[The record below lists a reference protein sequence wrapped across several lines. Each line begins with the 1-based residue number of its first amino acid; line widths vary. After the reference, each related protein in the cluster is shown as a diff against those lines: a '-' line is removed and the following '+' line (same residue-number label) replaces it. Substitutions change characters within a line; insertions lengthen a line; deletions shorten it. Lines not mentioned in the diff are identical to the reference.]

1 MNKPETVAFPRLKR
15 YLALVSDDR
24 RTRSR
29 ALRPMV
35 AVGVACVALAGC
47 IAWAVIVAPQD
58 HLNGL
63 SIVLAVAA
71 VAAGL
76 GVARVRQRVNVSAS
90 FLVYILAGAFL
101 GPTSGFVAATVSEVT
116 ATRVTHTRRQAFLF
130 NVVAAGFTALLA
142 GTLVRKLAPHDHHDI
157 AFYLV
162 LAGLALAM
170 LELTWVIIAPLDIA
184 FDGNTGMWSLRNLFD
199 HLPSAVINVA
209 LAVAGAAIYVEVGVA
224 GIAFALAAVLAFSY
238 MAHLLAQSRARAE
251 QYVSLSWGVLAGLLR
266 ALDTRDQRAAR
277 HAAAVARF
285 ASDMAESVG
294 MSEQD
299 QELAHT
305 AGLLHDIGHFALS
318 DRVAERGR
326 TLTDEDWVAI
336 QRHPEL
342 GAEMLRDLGMY
353 GPVAEIV
360 LAHHERIDG
369 RGYPNGLVGEEIPE
383 IAKIIAVAEVYD
395 TLTAAD
401 TYRTRMSSFEALR
414 ELRRV
419 AGSQLDA
426 GYVEVLAGL
435 LSGEGVEYRHA
446 DAANFDSELDME
458 RRIKQA
464 RAG

>member
-1 MNKPETVAFPRLKR
+1 M
-15 YLALVSDDR
+15 
-24 RTRSR
+24 
-29 ALRPMV
+29 
-35 AVGVACVALAGC
+35 
-47 IAWAVIVAPQD
+47 
-58 HLNGL
+58 
-63 SIVLAVAA
+63 AA

-76 GVARVRQRVNVSAS
+76 GVAQVRQTVAVSAS
-90 FLVYILAGAFL
+90 FLVYMLAGAFL
-101 GPTSGFVAATVSEVT
+101 GPASAFVAAVISEVA
-116 ATRVTHTRRQAFLF
+116 ATRVIRTRRPAFVF
-130 NVVAAGFTALLA
+130 NLLAAGLTALLA
-142 GTLVRKLAPHDHHDI
+142 GTLMREFAPADHRVG
-157 AFYLV
+157 FYLV

-170 LELTWVIIAPLDIA
+170 LELTWLIIAPLYIA
-184 FDGNTGMWSLRNLFD
+184 YDGYSDLWSPRNLIVHF
-199 HLPSAVINVA
+199 PSAVITTA
-209 LAVAGAAIYVEVGVA
+209 LAVAGAAIYVEVGLG

-238 MAHLLAQSRARAE
+238 MGYLLSQSRARTE

-285 ASDMAESVG
+285 ASDMADAVG
-294 MSEQD
+294 MSEQQ

-326 TLTDEDWVAI
+326 TLTDEDWMAI

-369 RGYPNGLVGEEIPE
+369 RGYPNGLPGEEIPE

-446 DAANFDSELDME
+446 DAADFDSELDME

>member
-1 MNKPETVAFPRLKR
+1 
-15 YLALVSDDR
+15 
-24 RTRSR
+24 
-29 ALRPMV
+29 MV
-35 AVGVACVALAGC
+35 ALSIACASLAGC
-47 IAWAVIVAPQD
+47 VVWAALVAHRD
-58 HLNGL
+58 HFNGL
-63 SIVLAVAA
+63 SVVLALAA
-71 VAAGL
+71 IGAGL
-76 GVARVRQRVNVSAS
+76 GAARVRTRVAVSAS

-101 GPTSGFVAATVSEVT
+101 GPASAFVAAVISEVA
-116 ATRVTHTRRQAFLF
+116 ATRVLQTRRQAFVF
-130 NVVAAGFTALLA
+130 NLVAAGLAALLA
-142 GTLVRKLAPHDHHDI
+142 ATLLRALAPMEHSV

-170 LELTWVIIAPLDIA
+170 LELTWAIIAPLYIA
-184 FDGNTGMWSLRNLFD
+184 FDGYSEMWSPRTLVE
-199 HLPSAVINVA
+199 HLPSALINVA
-209 LAVAGAAIYVEVGVA
+209 LVVAGAAIYVHVGLA
-224 GIAFALAAVLAFSY
+224 GIAFALAGALAFSY
-238 MAHLLAQSRARAE
+238 MAYLLAQSRARTE

-266 ALDTRDQRAAR
+266 ALDIRDERAAR

-285 ASDMAESVG
+285 SQDMAQSVG
-294 MSEQD
+294 MSPQD
-299 QELAHT
+299 RELAHT

-326 TLTDEDWVAI
+326 TLTDEDWGAI

-353 GPVAEIV
+353 GPVAELV

-369 RGYPNGLVGEEIPE
+369 RGYPKALLGGEIPE
-383 IAKIIAVAEVYD
+383 IAKIISVAEVYD

-401 TYRTRMSSFEALR
+401 TYRTRMSSFEALN

-446 DAANFDSELDME
+446 DAASFDSELDME

>member
-1 MNKPETVAFPRLKR
+1 VL
-15 YLALVSDDR
+15 
-24 RTRSR
+24 
-29 ALRPMV
+29 
-35 AVGVACVALAGC
+35 G
-47 IAWAVIVAPQD
+47 IAAI
-58 HLNGL
+58 G
-63 SIVLAVAA
+63 
-71 VAAGL
+71 AGL
-76 GVARVRQRVNVSAS
+76 GVARVRQRVEVSAS
-90 FLVYILAGAFL
+90 FIVCILAGAFI
-101 GPTSGFVAATVSEVT
+101 GPASAFVAAVISEVA
-116 ATRVTHTRRQAFLF
+116 ATRVVRTRREAFVF
-130 NVVAAGFTALLA
+130 NLVAGGFTALLA
-142 GTLVRKLAPHDHHDI
+142 GTLIRDFAPQHH
-157 AFYLV
+157 AATFYLV
-162 LAGLALAM
+162 LGGLALAM
-170 LELTWVIIAPLDIA
+170 LELTWLIIAPFYIA
-184 FDGNTGMWSLRNLFD
+184 FDGYSDRWNPRTLVEF
-199 HLPSAVINVA
+199 LPSALITVA
-209 LAVAGAAIYVEVGVA
+209 LAVAGAAIYVKLGLA

-238 MAHLLAQSRARAE
+238 MAYLLAQSRGRTE

-266 ALDTRDQRAAR
+266 ALDTRDPRAAR

-285 ASDMAESVG
+285 ARDMAESVG

-326 TLTDEDWVAI
+326 TLTDEDWMAI
-336 QRHPEL
+336 QQHPEL
-342 GAEMLRDLGMY
+342 GAEMLQDLGMY

-369 RGYPNGLVGEEIPE
+369 RGYPNGLEGEEIPE

-395 TLTAAD
+395 TMTAAD

-446 DAANFDSELDME
+446 DAADFDSELAME
-458 RRIKQA
+458 RRIRQA

>member
-1 MNKPETVAFPRLKR
+1 LT
-15 YLALVSDDR
+15 
-24 RTRSR
+24 
-29 ALRPMV
+29 
-35 AVGVACVALAGC
+35 
-47 IAWAVIVAPQD
+47 
-58 HLNGL
+58 GL
-63 SIVLAVAA
+63 SIVLGVAA

-76 GVARVRQRVNVSAS
+76 GVAQVRQRVDVSAS

-101 GPTSGFVAATVSEVT
+101 GPASAFVGAVTSEVVAA
-116 ATRVTHTRRQAFLF
+116 RVRRTRRQAFLV
-130 NVVAAGFTALLA
+130 NLVAAGFAALLA
-142 GTLVRKLAPHDHHDI
+142 GTLIRDLAPHGHR
-157 AFYLV
+157 AGFYLV
-162 LAGLALAM
+162 LAGFALVM
-170 LELTWVIIAPLDIA
+170 LELTWVIIAPFYIA
-184 FDGNTGMWSLRNLFD
+184 FDGYSEMWSPRNLID
-199 HLPSAVINVA
+199 HLPSAVINVV
-209 LAVAGAAIYVEVGVA
+209 LAVAGAAIYVKVGLG
-224 GIAFALAAVLAFSY
+224 GIAFALAAVFAFAY
-238 MAHLLAQSRARAE
+238 MAHLLAQSRDRTE

-285 ASDMAESVG
+285 ASDMAEAVG
-294 MSEQD
+294 MSEHD

-336 QRHPEL
+336 QQHPEL

-360 LAHHERIDG
+360 LSHHERIDG
-369 RGYPNGLVGEEIPE
+369 RGYPNGLTGEEIPE

-419 AGSQLDA
+419 AGTQLDA

-446 DAANFDSELDME
+446 DAADFDSELDME

>member
-1 MNKPETVAFPRLKR
+1 MSE
-15 YLALVSDDR
+15 DR

-29 ALRPMV
+29 ALRQVV
-35 AVGVACVALAGC
+35 ALVVACGALVGC
-47 IAWAVIVAPQD
+47 AVWAVIVAPHD
-58 HLNGL
+58 HLTGL
-63 SIVLAVAA
+63 SFVLAVAA

-76 GVARVRQRVNVSAS
+76 GVAHVRQRVDVSAS
-90 FLVYILAGAFL
+90 FLVFILAGAFL
-101 GPTSGFVAATVSEVT
+101 GPASAFVAAAVSEIV
-116 ATRVTHTRRQAFLF
+116 ATVVRRTRPQAFLF
-130 NVVAAGFTALLA
+130 NLVAAGAAALLA
-142 GTLVRKLAPHDHHDI
+142 GTLIRELAPHDHRTG
-157 AFYLV
+157 FYLV
-162 LAGLALAM
+162 LAGLALGVFA
-170 LELTWVIIAPLDIA
+170 LTWAIIASLIIA
-184 FDGNTGMWSLRNLFD
+184 HDGYSVAWSPRTFVE
-199 HLPSAVINVA
+199 HLPSALINVA
-209 LAVAGAAIYVEVGVA
+209 LVVAGAAIYVEVGLG

-238 MAHLLAQSRARAE
+238 MTHLLDDSRKRAE

-266 ALDTRDQRAAR
+266 ALDIRDQRAAR

-285 ASDMAESVG
+285 ARDMAQAVG
-294 MSEQD
+294 MSEHD

-326 TLTDEDWVAI
+326 TLTEEDWVAI
-336 QRHPEL
+336 QQHPEL
-342 GAEMLRDLGMY
+342 GADMLRDLGMY
-353 GPVAEIV
+353 GPIAEIV
-360 LAHHERIDG
+360 LAHHERMDG
-369 RGYPNGLVGEEIPE
+369 RGYPNGLPGEEIPE

-419 AGSQLDA
+419 AGSQLDP
-426 GYVEVLAGL
+426 GYVEVLAEL

>member
-1 MNKPETVAFPRLKR
+1 M
-15 YLALVSDDR
+15 
-24 RTRSR
+24 
-29 ALRPMV
+29 
-35 AVGVACVALAGC
+35 GVACASLTGC
-47 IAWAVIVAPQD
+47 IVWAVIVAPND

-63 SIVLAVAA
+63 SIVLALAA

-76 GVARVRQRVNVSAS
+76 GAAEVRHRVNVSAS

-101 GPTSGFVAATVSEVT
+101 GPASAFVAAVTSEVA
-116 ATRVTHTRRQAFLF
+116 ATRVLRTRRQAFLF
-130 NVVAAGFTALLA
+130 NLVAAGVAALLA
-142 GTLVRKLAPHDHHDI
+142 GTLIRDI
-157 AFYLV
+157 APTHHQIGFYLV

-170 LELTWVIIAPLDIA
+170 LALTWLIIVPFYVAY
-184 FDGNTGMWSLRNLFD
+184 DGYSDVWSPRTLVD
-199 HLPSAVINVA
+199 YLPSALITVA
-209 LAVAGAAIYVEVGVA
+209 LTVAGAAIYVEVGLA

-238 MAHLLAQSRARAE
+238 MAYLLAQSRARAE

-285 ASDMAESVG
+285 ASDMAAEVG
-294 MSEQD
+294 MSEQQ

-326 TLTDEDWVAI
+326 TLTDEDWMAI

-369 RGYPNGLVGEEIPE
+369 RGYPNGLPGEEIPE

-401 TYRTRMSSFEALR
+401 TYRSRMGSFEALR

-419 AGSQLDA
+419 AGTQLDA
-426 GYVEVLAGL
+426 GHVEVLAGL

-446 DAANFDSELDME
+446 DAADFDSELDME

>member
-1 MNKPETVAFPRLKR
+1 M
-15 YLALVSDDR
+15 AL
-24 RTRSR
+24 
-29 ALRPMV
+29 
-35 AVGVACVALAGC
+35 GVACASLAGC
-47 IAWAVIVAPQD
+47 VVWAVVVAPD
-58 HLNGL
+58 DRLTGL
-63 SIVLAVAA
+63 SAVLAVAA

-76 GVARVRQRVNVSAS
+76 GVAQVRQTVAVSAS
-90 FLVYILAGAFL
+90 FLVYMLAGAFL
-101 GPTSGFVAATVSEVT
+101 GPTSAFVAAVISEVA
-116 ATRVTHTRRQAFLF
+116 ATRVIRTRGPAFVF
-130 NVVAAGFTALLA
+130 NLVAAGLTALLA
-142 GTLVRKLAPHDHHDI
+142 GTLMSALAPADHDVG
-157 AFYLV
+157 FYLV
-162 LAGLALAM
+162 FAGLALAM
-170 LELTWVIIAPLDIA
+170 LELTWVIIAPLYIA
-184 FDGNTGMWSLRNLFD
+184 FDGYSEIWSPRNLVV
-199 HLPSAVINVA
+199 HLPSAAITTA
-209 LAVAGAAIYVEVGVA
+209 LAVAGAAIYVEVGLA

-238 MAHLLAQSRARAE
+238 MGYLLTQSRARTE

-285 ASDMAESVG
+285 ASDMAEAVG
-294 MSEQD
+294 MSEQE

-326 TLTDEDWVAI
+326 TLTDEDWIAI

-353 GPVAEIV
+353 GPVGEIV

-369 RGYPNGLVGEEIPE
+369 RGYPNGLPGERIPE

-419 AGSQLDA
+419 AGTQLDA
-426 GYVEVLAGL
+426 GYVEVLSGL
-435 LSGEGVEYRHA
+435 LSGEGVDYRHA
-446 DAANFDSELDME
+446 DAADFDSELDME